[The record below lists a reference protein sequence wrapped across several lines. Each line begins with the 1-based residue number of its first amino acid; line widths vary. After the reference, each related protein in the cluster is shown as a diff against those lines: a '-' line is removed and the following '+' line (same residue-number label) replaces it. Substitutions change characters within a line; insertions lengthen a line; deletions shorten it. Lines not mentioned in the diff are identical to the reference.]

1 MSTVTDQVRAAS
13 PAAGEVPRSEGN
25 GIPRPSPVVLGVGGG
40 SGSGKT
46 TVVRE
51 IIRGLAPVRASVLHH
66 DSYYRDAENL
76 SLEERS
82 HINYDHPE
90 SLESPLL
97 AAHIRELVAGRSVHV
112 PIYDFKNHRRREET
126 RRIDPAPIVVID
138 GILVLADAE
147 LRDLMDIRVYVD
159 TDADLRFIRRLE
171 RDMGERGRTMESVI
185 RQYTATVRPMHLQ
198 FVGPSRRHAHVIVP
212 EGGRNAVAIAMLVA
226 RLRHLVARGATID
239 GAASGG

>member
-1 MSTVTDQVRAAS
+1 MSTVTDQARVAGPDS
-13 PAAGEVPRSEGN
+13 GEVAVRDTG
-25 GIPRPSPVVLGVGGG
+25 GARAPRPIVLGVAGG

-51 IIRGLAPVRASVLHH
+51 IIRELAPVRASVLHH
-66 DSYYRDAENL
+66 DSYYRDSTDL

-82 HINYDHPE
+82 HINYDHPD
-90 SLESPLL
+90 SLESSLL
-97 AAHIRELVAGRSVHV
+97 AAHIRELIEGRSVHV
-112 PIYDFKNHRRREET
+112 PIYDFKEHRRLSDT
-126 RRIDPAPIVVID
+126 RRIDPAPVVIID

-171 RDMGERGRTMESVI
+171 RDMGERRRSLESVI

-212 EGGRNAVAIAMLVA
+212 EGGRNTVAISMLVA
-226 RLRHLVARGATID
+226 RLRTLVARGSLAG
-239 GAASGG
+239 GAASRG